1 MIDEIDTAKDEGV
14 MSGVAFSAADA
25 IRLLTIEEC
34 QAIGSPLREELEVL
48 DYEVRAALIRVLSDV
63 EASGADGVLFLK
75 ASMTVLLS
83 IAAGML
89 ARASEERNVAVDI
102 GSFTAGAQAAAEWA
116 RMRKLR
122 YFVSGEA

>member
-1 MIDEIDTAKDEGV
+1 
-14 MSGVAFSAADA
+14 MSGAAYRESYQQAEA
-25 IRLLTIEEC
+25 IRLLSIEEC
-34 QAIGSPLREELEVL
+34 QTIASPLREELELL
-48 DYEVRAALIRVLSDV
+48 DYELRSALTRVLSDV
-63 EASGADGVLFLK
+63 EASGADSVLFLK

-89 ARASEERNVAVDI
+89 ARAAEERDAPIDV
-102 GSFTAGAQAAAEWA
+102 GSFKVGAERAVEWA